1 MPASPRTSSRRSGRR
16 SLSSTPTTS
25 PASSPRDRGDAGPG
39 RRPGLTERARD
50 LPRNLVALWLGAG
63 IGVFLLYLLVVR
75 TYWGQRLDEHAFVG
89 HDFFSSRAAQADSFL
104 RIVSIGSLLLAIA
117 LIAAVAVIRRRPRLA
132 LIAAASIGISLVST
146 EILKLVLLERP
157 PLVPSYIFDNSYPSG
172 HTTVGMSVAVAAML
186 VVPRRLVLPTAVG
199 AGIFGS
205 AFGVAVVA
213 AGWHRPSDAV
223 GAFLVVLSVGA
234 AGAAVSHLLPDR
246 ADLEE
251 AQSRRIGL
259 PRIRVGTTEL
269 GLLAMALGGLG
280 IFALA
285 ALSYRGI
292 PWTSTSAGFL
302 LSAAAIVVCG
312 LLTTLGLAAAML
324 AAEDPD

>member
-1 MPASPRTSSRRSGRR
+1 VGGAPGPGSGPDLGSRLRALPR
-16 SLSSTPTTS
+16 SLI
-25 PASSPRDRGDAGPG
+25 G
-39 RRPGLTERARD
+39 
-50 LPRNLVALWLGAG
+50 LWLGAG
-63 IGVFLLYLLVVR
+63 AAVFALYLLVVR

-104 RIVSIGSLLLAIA
+104 RIVSIGSLLLAIG
-117 LIAAVAVIRRRPRLA
+117 LVAAVAILRRRPRLA
-132 LIAAASIGISLVST
+132 LIAAASIGISLITT
-146 EILKLVLLERP
+146 EVLKLVLLERP
-157 PLVPSYIFDNSYPSG
+157 PLVPSFIFDNSYPSG

-186 VVPRRLVLPTAVG
+186 VVPRRLLLPTAVG
-199 AGIFGS
+199 AGLFGS

-223 GAFLVVLSVGA
+223 GSFLVVLSVA
-234 AGAAVSHLLPDR
+234 AACAALSYLFPDR
-246 ADLEE
+246 ADLSG
-251 AQSRRIGL
+251 SRSSSINL

-292 PWTSTSAGFL
+292 PWTSTGAGFL
-302 LSAAAIVVCG
+302 LSAGAIVVCG
-312 LLTTLGLAAAML
+312 MLTTMALATAML
-324 AAEDPD
+324 GADDPDRDRSTSTT

>member
-1 MPASPRTSSRRSGRR
+1 MA
-16 SLSSTPTTS
+16 
-25 PASSPRDRGDAGPG
+25 
-39 RRPGLTERARD
+39 
-50 LPRNLVALWLGAG
+50 LV
-63 IGVFLLYLLVVR
+63 
-75 TYWGQRLDEHAFVG
+75 
-89 HDFFSSRAAQADSFL
+89 
-104 RIVSIGSLLLAIA
+104 
-117 LIAAVAVIRRRPRLA
+117 AAVAIIRRRPRLA
-132 LIAAASIGISLVST
+132 LIAAASIGISLVAT
-146 EILKLVLLERP
+146 ELLKVVLLERP

-186 VVPRRLVLPTAVG
+186 VVPRRLLVPTAVG
-199 AGIFGS
+199 AGLFGS

-223 GAFLVVLSVGA
+223 GAFLVVLSVA
-234 AGAAVSHLLPDR
+234 AACAAVSHVLPDR
-246 ADLEE
+246 VDLET
-251 AQSRRIGL
+251 AHHRVGP

-302 LSAAAIVVCG
+302 LSAAAIIVCG

-324 AAEDPD
+324 AAEDSG

>member
-1 MPASPRTSSRRSGRR
+1 M
-16 SLSSTPTTS
+16 
-25 PASSPRDRGDAGPG
+25 
-39 RRPGLTERARD
+39 
-50 LPRNLVALWLGAG
+50 
-63 IGVFLLYLLVVR
+63 
-75 TYWGQRLDEHAFVG
+75 
-89 HDFFSSRAAQADSFL
+89 
-104 RIVSIGSLLLAIA
+104 
-117 LIAAVAVIRRRPRLA
+117 
-132 LIAAASIGISLVST
+132 
-146 EILKLVLLERP
+146 LKLVLLERP
-157 PLVPSYIFDNSYPSG
+157 PLVPSFIFDNSYPSG

-186 VVPRRLVLPTAVG
+186 VVPRRLLLPTAVG

-223 GAFLVVLSVGA
+223 GAFLVVLSVA
-234 AGAAVSHLLPDR
+234 AACAAVSHVLPDR

-251 AQSRRIGL
+251 AHGRRINL

-302 LSAAAIVVCG
+302 LSAAAILVCG
-312 LLTTLGLAAAML
+312 MLTTLGLAAAML
-324 AAEDPD
+324 AAEDPADRT